1 METQHLDDE
10 ALAATAYIWR
20 EKAKLGDRYAS
31 RVADELDAELHR
43 RLGPTPSRRM
53 PLESENPAA
62 RRRWWKFW

>member
-20 EKAKLGDRYAS
+20 EKAKLGDRHAS

-43 RLGPTPSRRM
+43 RLGPTPSMRM
-53 PLESENPAA
+53 PLEHSEAEG
-62 RRRWWKFW
+62 RRPWWKFW

>member
-10 ALAATAYIWR
+10 ELAATAYIWR

-53 PLESENPAA
+53 PLEHGGAEG
-62 RRRWWKFW
+62 RRPWWKCW

>member
-10 ALAATAYIWR
+10 ELAATAYIWR
-20 EKAKLGDRYAS
+20 EKGKLGDRHAS

-53 PLESENPAA
+53 ELGRDGPAPG
-62 RRRWWKFW
+62 RPWWKFW